1 MTLAGSA
8 STRSWSGRMAGF
20 AGERSGL
27 RVCSPPVSPATPTA
41 PRALS
46 LPANP
51 ATPAARMR
59 HGKTWRLSVL
69 CGRAG
74 VCRRAFRE
82 TPRKRAG
89 ISRQKKFPQT
99 GTRSHPHTRKLTIR
113 CPCPAV
119 SDCEA
124 GTSRRRRGTPRARRV
139 VIGQG
144 TRRRVSR
151 HGTSEPVGSGR
162 RRAQSIATTSVPS
175 PSTTTCSP
183 PSRPGICEPSVLAVS
198 DAPRISRF
206 LLSIVCGIPTP
217 EWSCQFPHRLLTP
230 QRHREG

>member
-119 SDCEA
+119 IDCEA
-124 GTSRRRRGTPRARRV
+124 GTCSTL
-139 VIGQG
+139 
-144 TRRRVSR
+144 
-151 HGTSEPVGSGR
+151 
-162 RRAQSIATTSVPS
+162 SI
-175 PSTTTCSP
+175 
-183 PSRPGICEPSVLAVS
+183 PGICEPGVLAAS
-198 DAPRISRF
+198 GAPRISRF
-206 LLSIVCGIPTP
+206 LLSIVCGIHTT
-217 EWSCQFPHRLLTP
+217 EWPCQFPYRL
-230 QRHREG
+230 RHAAWAAGGSR